1 MDNIKAFNLACA
13 DIFALLYENFPLK
26 VKMFNANDFLEQNLR
41 EYDTKILIA
50 TLEFLEKEQF
60 IVWRTA
66 KVEHGLFA
74 DITLTLK
81 GLSLLNK
88 TPKSLEQKESNGEI
102 IFNAIKK
109 GSFLVASEAVKN
121 AIARL
126 F

>member
-1 MDNIKAFNLACA
+1 MNNIKAFNLACA

-26 VKMFNANDFLEQNLR
+26 VKMFKANDFLTENLR
-41 EYDTKILIA
+41 EYNATILIA
-50 TLEFLEKEQF
+50 TLEFLEKESF

-74 DITLTLK
+74 DLTLTLK

-88 TPKSLEQKESNGEI
+88 IPKSLEVKESNGEI
-102 IFNAIKK
+102 IFKAIKN
-109 GSFLVASEAVKN
+109 GSFLAASEAVKN